1 MLRIHAP
8 AWKIRSGLAA
18 LAIGTAVSCLSLP
31 ASAQDAADL
40 VVRTSR
46 MENQIRQLS
55 GQIEQLQFEN
65 RRLSE
70 QLRKFQEDVEFRL
83 NERGGGRAPAA
94 AAPGGAAPAAGAQRP
109 QRRSDAFDPSTQV
122 GAAGAPRPL
131 NGGIGG
137 IIEEEFANDG
147 SGQGPLDLQGVGRGG
162 PGGALPQPAPRGAS
176 VAAGARNLLADL
188 SAGRLSMVDSPA
200 PGDPGTL

>member
-1 MLRIHAP
+1 M
-8 AWKIRSGLAA
+8 A
-18 LAIGTAVSCLSLP
+18 LGTAVSCLSLP

-83 NERGGGRAPAA
+83 NERGGARPSGA
-94 AAPGGAAPAAGAQRP
+94 AAPGGAAPSAGA
-109 QRRSDAFDPSTQV
+109 
-122 GAAGAPRPL
+122 
-131 NGGIGG
+131 
-137 IIEEEFANDG
+137 
-147 SGQGPLDLQGVGRGG
+147 
-162 PGGALPQPAPRGAS
+162 
-176 VAAGARNLLADL
+176 
-188 SAGRLSMVDSPA
+188 
-200 PGDPGTL
+200 